1 MNGEKMSLHL
11 QHTMVETLGI
21 KMFRDE
27 TGVFR
32 ATMPVDSRTCQLFG
46 LLNGG
51 ASVALAEN
59 LAGYASL
66 KLCDKDTIPVGSCV
80 SANHV
85 APSFFNSEVHAVATP
100 IKIGKTIHI
109 WNVDVFNEKEQLLS
123 TIRMTNLIIKDTH
136 NLREALINATVDKD

>member
-66 KLCDKDTIPVGSCV
+66 KLCDKDTIPVGSFV

-85 APSFFNSEVHAVATP
+85 APGFFNSEVHAVATP
-100 IKIGKTIHI
+100 IKI

>member
-66 KLCDKDTIPVGSCV
+66 KLCDKDTIP
-80 SANHV
+80 
-85 APSFFNSEVHAVATP
+85 EETTIWTTVATP
-100 IKIGKTIHI
+100 M
-109 WNVDVFNEKEQLLS
+109 D
-123 TIRMTNLIIKDTH
+123 
-136 NLREALINATVDKD
+136 INAPFKVRCFL

>member
-85 APSFFNSEVHAVATP
+85 APGFFNSEVHAVATP

-136 NLREALINATVDKD
+136 NLREALINATVDKE